1 MMQSKFAYRLFGKMA
16 RFYTLF
22 LRISG
27 YARSVE
33 YFVSQFPVSTT
44 APVRV
49 LDVGCGTGIYTMAI
63 ARRFPNAEIVAFDLN
78 TDMVEQLKS
87 DMQAQFPE
95 TRFHAFTHDIQ
106 TPLTI
111 DDIGG
116 PVDLVVT
123 SGVLEY
129 AHLTTAVQWL
139 VGLLKSEG
147 IVAYSPLR
155 DSLYGKIIGKIYQC
169 LPYTREES
177 ATAFAGAGYHRTALV
192 TLPWYHPAAF
202 KELHIYKK

>member
-22 LRISG
+22 LRLSG

-44 APVRV
+44 TPIRV

-63 ARRFPNAEIVAFDLN
+63 ARRFPNAEIIAFDLN
-78 TDMVEQLKS
+78 ADMVELLQH
-87 DMQAQFPE
+87 DMHAYFPQ
-95 TRFHAFTHDIQ
+95 TRFRAFTHDIQ
-106 TPLTI
+106 DTLTP

-116 PVDLVVT
+116 PVDLIVT

-129 AHLTTAVQWL
+129 AQLSVATQWL
-139 VGLLKSEG
+139 VALLQSGG

-155 DSLYGKIIGKIYQC
+155 DSLYGRIIGKIYQC
-169 LPYTREES
+169 IPYTRTES
-177 ATAFAGAGYHRTALV
+177 EAAFAATGCHRTALI

-202 KELHIYKK
+202 KELHLYKK